1 MIPYLAKRKSL
12 QELNL
17 AKAKQ
22 PSDLNLSVLEKTVL
36 KEGLPSNKE
45 AEKGLLGAILLNNE
59 LIPAVL
65 EKLDEEDF
73 ISFAHKRIFTAIKE
87 LYLSGMTVDLVT
99 LKDKIEKSKEGL
111 TGIGGVEALPNL
123 VEGIPFYTSVDHYIS
138 LIKEKSILRKL
149 IKKSYEIINSVYN
162 PEEEDTDSKSLL
174 NFAEKSILE
183 VGEEITTSSLRSLSS
198 FSTEILETVQSL
210 VKKKEHVTGVPT
222 KIPRLDEMT
231 SGLQKKD
238 LILLAA
244 RPSVGKTAFAITL
257 ALNAAKKEHPVA
269 IFSLEMS
276 KEQLFFRMISQEA
289 HIELSKIRTGYLTKE
304 NISRVQRAIDSLS
317 DYPIYIDDT
326 PSLTVLDIGAK
337 LRRLKSTGK
346 VDLVIIDY
354 LQLMTGKGLE
364 GAGKSKFENRN
375 QEVAAISRALKML
388 AKEIDIP
395 IVALSQLSR
404 APEKRIESSEPVL
417 SDLRDSGSL
426 EQDADLVLFLHRP
439 FFGSKAKKE
448 ITSDDKAKAFLI
460 VAKQRNGPTGSI
472 PLVFRE
478 EYTLF
483 TPFAPSIE
491 E

>member
-1 MIPYLAKRKSL
+1 MIPYLAKRRPL
-12 QELNL
+12 QEMNL

-45 AEKGLLGAILLNNE
+45 AEKGLLGAVLLNNE
-59 LIPAVL
+59 LIPSVL
-65 EKLDEEDF
+65 ERLDEEDF
-73 ISFAHKRIFTAIKE
+73 ISFAHKRIFLAIRE
-87 LYLSGMTVDLVT
+87 LYLNGMTVDLVT
-99 LKDKIEKSKEGL
+99 LKDKIENSKEGL
-111 TGIGGVEALPNL
+111 AGIGGVETLPNL
-123 VEGIPFYTSVDHYIS
+123 VDGVPFYTNVDHYIE

-162 PEEEDTDSKSLL
+162 PEEGETDSKSLL

-183 VGEEITTSSLRSLSS
+183 VGEETITSSLRSVSS
-198 FSTEILETVQSL
+198 FSTEILEIVQSL
-210 VKKKEHVTGVPT
+210 VKKKEHVTGVAT
-222 KIPRLDEMT
+222 KIPKLDEMT
-231 SGLQKKD
+231 SGFQKKD

-244 RPSVGKTAFAITL
+244 RPSIGKTAFAITL
-257 ALNAAKKEHPVA
+257 ALNAAKKGHPVA
-269 IFSLEMS
+269 LFSLEMS
-276 KEQLFFRMISQEA
+276 KEQIYFRMISQEA
-289 HIELSKIRTGYLTKE
+289 HIELQKIRTGYMTKE
-304 NISRVQRAIDSLS
+304 HISRVQRAIDSIS
-317 DYPIYIDDT
+317 NYPIYIDDT
-326 PSLTVLDIGAK
+326 PSVTVLDIGAK
-337 LRRLKSTGK
+337 LRRLKSTNK

-364 GAGKSKFENRN
+364 GPQKSRFENRN

-395 IVALSQLSR
+395 IIALSQLSR
-404 APEKRIESSEPVL
+404 APEKRVESSEPVL

-439 FFGSKAKKE
+439 FFGAKGKKE
-448 ITSDDKAKAFLI
+448 ISSDDKAKAFLI
-460 VAKQRNGPTGSI
+460 IAKQRNGPTGSI

-483 TPFAPSIE
+483 TPYAPSIE

>member
-1 MIPYLAKRKSL
+1 VKK
-12 QELNL
+12 E
-17 AKAKQ
+17 KQ
-22 PSDLNLSVLEKTVL
+22 PSDLNLSALEKTVL

-45 AEKGLLGAILLNNE
+45 AEKVLLGAIILNNE
-59 LIPAVL
+59 LIPTVL
-65 EKLDEEDF
+65 ERLNEEDF
-73 ISFAHKRIFTAIKE
+73 ISFVHKRIFSAVKE
-87 LYLSGMTVDLVT
+87 LYLTGTAVDLVS

-111 TGIGGVEALPNL
+111 TGIGGIETLPNL
-123 VEGIPFYTSVDHYIS
+123 IEGMPFYTNVDHYIS
-138 LIKEKSILRKL
+138 IIKEKSILRKL

-162 PEEEDTDSKSLL
+162 PQEEDTDPKALL
-174 NFAEKSILE
+174 NFAERSILE
-183 VGEEITTSSLRSLSS
+183 VGEETLTSSLRSLSS

-210 VKKKEHVTGVPT
+210 VKRKEHVTGVPS
-222 KIPRLDEMT
+222 KIPKLDEMT
-231 SGLQKKD
+231 SGFQKKD

-257 ALNAAKKEHPVA
+257 ALNSAKKEHSVA
-269 IFSLEMS
+269 FFSLEMS

-289 HIELSKIRTGYLTKE
+289 HIELSKLRTGYLTKE
-304 NISRVQRAIDSLS
+304 NISRVQRAIDTLS
-317 DYPIYIDDT
+317 GYPIYIDDT

-354 LQLMTGKGLE
+354 IQLMTGKGLE
-364 GAGKSKFENRN
+364 GAGRSKFENRN
-375 QEVAAISRALKML
+375 QEVAAISRSLKML

-395 IVALSQLSR
+395 IIALSQLSR
-404 APEKRIESSEPVL
+404 APEKRAESSEPVL

-439 FFGSKAKKE
+439 FFGTKGKKE
-448 ITSDDKAKAFLI
+448 ISKDDKAKAFLI
-460 VAKQRNGPTGSI
+460 IAKQRNGPTGTIS
-472 PLVFRE
+472 LAFRE
-478 EYTLF
+478 EFTLF